1 MEGTEESSNISK
13 KQLVECRGKKE
24 REKEK
29 KREGEQIS
37 VHKIR
42 LTSIESTES
51 EKKRKS

>member
-13 KQLVECRGKKE
+13 KQLVECRGKK
-24 REKEK
+24 RA
-29 KREGEQIS
+29 REQIS